1 MTHSLFPQKV
11 EIDGGALRVFPITKP
26 AQIAING
33 NAGFSFTNF
42 SKEGA

>member
-1 MTHSLFPQKV
+1 MTYFAFPRKV
-11 EIDGGALRVFPITKP
+11 EIDEDALRVFPITKP